1 VADLLADWIASPLGI
16 GAILGW
22 TILTGIVMFWF
33 STRLSVDPGNSQ
45 GDIVRR
51 VFRNSMIPIVSQI
64 LVRVVDLIVAIALLR
79 LLGPTGNG
87 QYAVAVVVWL
97 YVKTISDFGLSLLAT
112 REVAR
117 DRSTLNAI
125 VGETT
130 LFRWLV
136 LLVTAIPVGIYVS
149 ASLTSDAMALESAL
163 AIGLLYLSIVPA
175 SYSEA
180 SNAALNGLERMEIA
194 ALINV
199 GVSMM
204 RAPLAIGL
212 GASALGVPGVAL
224 AAVLTSL
231 FSAVAFHR
239 ALRSLVTLRP
249 RWRIDRPRFMFYA
262 RESWPLLINSLL
274 MSLFFRVD
282 VFIIAAI
289 RGDAAL
295 GIYDAAYKLINVIT
309 IVPAYAVLAVFPLM
323 AQRAKDP
330 LALARAQRVTTYS
343 LVIVAWVFVF
353 SITALSDIAIQVLAG
368 DAYLPEAAVLLRVL
382 IWFAPISFVNGVF
395 QYVLVAAGEQRRL
408 VPAFLSAV
416 AFNLIG
422 NLALVPI
429 YGARASA
436 LLTVATE
443 FVILGVLLMVARK
456 STLDINV
463 PRTLS
468 RIWRPTVSGVVATL
482 AALALRDQP
491 FLALALSSAV
501 FLLLGLA
508 TGVIGAEEKEL
519 FRRLRTRADLSPG

>member
-1 VADLLADWIASPLGI
+1 MADLLAGWIASPFGI
-16 GAILGW
+16 GAIIGW
-22 TILTGIVMFWF
+22 TILTGVVMFWF
-33 STRLSVDPGNSQ
+33 STRLSVDPGSSQ
-45 GDIVRR
+45 GDLVRR
-51 VFRNSMIPIVSQI
+51 VFRNSMIPIVSQL

-97 YVKTISDFGLSLLAT
+97 YVKTVSDFGLGLLAT

-130 LFRWLV
+130 LFRWAV
-136 LLVTAIPVGIYVS
+136 LLVTAIPVGIYVG
-149 ASLTSDAMALESAL
+149 ASLRADAMALESAL
-163 AIGLLYLSIVPA
+163 AICLLYVSIVPA

-199 GVSMM
+199 GVSIM

-231 FSAVAFHR
+231 FSAVIFHR
-239 ALRSLVTLRP
+239 ALRSLVILRP
-249 RWRIDRPRFMFYA
+249 VWRIDRTRFTFYA
-262 RESWPLLINSLL
+262 RESWPLLVNSLL
-274 MSLFFRVD
+274 VSLFFRVD
-282 VFIIAAI
+282 VFIIAAT

-295 GIYDAAYKLINVIT
+295 GIYDAAYKLINLIT
-309 IVPAYAVLAVFPLM
+309 IVPAYAVLAVFPIM
-323 AQRAKDP
+323 TQRAKDP
-330 LALARAQRVTTYS
+330 LALARAQRITTYN
-343 LVIVAWVFVF
+343 LVIVAWVLVF
-353 SITALSDIAIQVLAG
+353 SVTALSDIAIHVLAG
-368 DAYLPEAAVLLRVL
+368 DAYMPEAAVLLRLL
-382 IWFAPISFVNGVF
+382 IWFAPVSFVNGVF

-416 AFNLIG
+416 TFNLVG
-422 NLALVPI
+422 NLALVPV

-443 FVILGVLLMVARK
+443 CVILGVLLIVVRK
-456 STLDINV
+456 SALNINV

-468 RIWRPTVSGVVATL
+468 RTWRPSIAGIVATL

-491 FLALALSSAV
+491 FIALGLSS
-501 FLLLGLA
+501 LLFILLCLL
-508 TGVIGAEEKEL
+508 TRVIGAEEKDL
-519 FRRLRTRADLSPG
+519 FRRVRSRAELPPG